1 MCFPTLH
8 RLSNPDGTFSESGP
22 AAHGGTVSRVYDAAG
37 TLTGE
42 LWKQANGDEVSRT
55 FYEQGQVKASP

>member
-1 MCFPTLH
+1 MEHFRNLDLLLMGHCP
-8 RLSNPDGTFSESGP
+8 
-22 AAHGGTVSRVYDAAG
+22 RVYDAAG

-55 FYEQGQVKASP
+55 FYEQVR